1 MNTVRICILFVVLP
15 GLAIAQASKLTQQQ
29 ELLTRDCKNVRGH
42 AGRVVEETSQSE
54 LNAALARAH
63 AGEVVKNLR
72 AMEQQLQSVRKLY
85 SKEQL
90 ARVGADQTSMEKTC
104 NTLKDLAARLEQE
117 LKKENPDRL
126 QARKI
131 AMELRAEMNKGYDVH
146 QRMKKSLGMK

>member
-1 MNTVRICILFVVLP
+1 MNTMRVCILFAFLP
-15 GLAIAQASKLTQQQ
+15 SLTIAQASDLAQEQ

-54 LNAALARAH
+54 LNTDLARAH

-72 AMEQQLQSVRKLY
+72 LMEQRLKTSKKLY
-85 SKEQL
+85 TKTQLTRVSAEQ
-90 ARVGADQTSMEKTC
+90 ASMEKTC
-104 NTLKDLAARLEQE
+104 EMLKNLARRLEQE
-117 LKKENPDRL
+117 LEKEKPDRL

-146 QRMKKSLGMK
+146 QRMKKNLGLK

>member
-1 MNTVRICILFVVLP
+1 MNTVRICILFMFLP
-15 GLAIAQASKLTQQQ
+15 GLAIAQAPELTQQQ

-42 AGRVVEETSQSE
+42 AGRVVEEASQSE

-63 AGEVVKNLR
+63 AGEVIKNLR

-85 SKEQL
+85 TKEQL
-90 ARVGADQTSMEKTC
+90 GLVGAEHASMEKTC
-104 NTLKDLAARLEQE
+104 ATLKDLAGRLEEE

-126 QARKI
+126 QTRKI

>member
-1 MNTVRICILFVVLP
+1 MSCLRVCFLVVFLP
-15 GLAIAQASKLTQQQ
+15 SLASAQPSELAQEQ
-29 ELLTRDCKNVRGH
+29 ELLTRACKNVRGH

-54 LNAALARAH
+54 LNTDLARAH

-72 AMEQQLQSVRKLY
+72 AMEQQLQSIRKLY
-85 SKEQL
+85 TKEQL
-90 ARVGADQTSMEKTC
+90 GRLGVDQASMEKTC
-104 NTLKDLAARLEQE
+104 DTLKDLAGRLEQE

-126 QARKI
+126 QARKL

>member
-1 MNTVRICILFVVLP
+1 MRTLRICFLFTFLP
-15 GLAIAQASKLTQQQ
+15 SLAIAQTSELAQQQ
-29 ELLTRDCKNVRGH
+29 ESLTRDCKNVRGH

-54 LNAALARAH
+54 LNTDLARAH
-63 AGEVVKNLR
+63 AGEVAKNLR
-72 AMEQQLQSVRKLY
+72 AMEQQLQSIRKLY
-85 SKEQL
+85 TKEQL
-90 ARVGADQTSMEKTC
+90 GRLGADQVFMEKTC
-104 NTLKDLAARLEQE
+104 DALKGLADRLEQE

>member
-1 MNTVRICILFVVLP
+1 MNTVRICILFMFLP
-15 GLAIAQASKLTQQQ
+15 GLAIAQAPELTQQQ

-42 AGRVVEETSQSE
+42 AGRVVEEASQSE

-63 AGEVVKNLR
+63 AGEVIKNLR

-85 SKEQL
+85 TKEQL
-90 ARVGADQTSMEKTC
+90 GLVGAEQASMEKMC
-104 NTLKDLAARLEQE
+104 ATLKDLAGRLEEE

-126 QARKI
+126 QTRKI